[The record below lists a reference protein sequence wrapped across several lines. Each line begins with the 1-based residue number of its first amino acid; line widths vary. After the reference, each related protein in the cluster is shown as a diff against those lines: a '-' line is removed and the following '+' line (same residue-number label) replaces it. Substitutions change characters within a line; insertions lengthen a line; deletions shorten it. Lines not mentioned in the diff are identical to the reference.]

1 MSRFDRKAIF
11 DEQVWS
17 EVWLLTGRGF
27 FLGNSVS
34 KYDRKAVFDEQVW
47 SEVWLLTGRG
57 TFVIVEL

>member
-1 MSRFDRKAIF
+1 MVARRPRHLLGKSVSRFDRKAIF

-47 SEVWLLTGRG
+47 SEV
-57 TFVIVEL
+57 